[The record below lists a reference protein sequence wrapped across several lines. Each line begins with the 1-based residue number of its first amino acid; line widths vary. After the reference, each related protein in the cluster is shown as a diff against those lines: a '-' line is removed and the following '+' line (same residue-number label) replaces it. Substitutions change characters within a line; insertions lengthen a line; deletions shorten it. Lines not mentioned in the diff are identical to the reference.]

1 MDKEA
6 DANADN
12 ERAIQE
18 ALKSI
23 RFTDLPGNETT
34 PGRAVPAPMPKP
46 QPAPVT
52 KPVPTAKRD
61 AEIVPA
67 SIVMPH
73 PSAIDDTPAAPIH
86 IELPVPQ
93 PPTPA
98 PMPPR
103 PATLPPPA
111 VVPTVLQ
118 SDHPSVPTL
127 PPSMRPVPPV
137 PPAQHIPPDFAKIL
151 EETKLPERRNMPLSP
166 TPTGGPLVRSS
177 APETPKA
184 PSTAQKFPELG
195 NTIPKEQEVHI
206 VTPEGSSAPVL
217 SRPAT
222 RTPVT
227 PQTLDESIVGELSP
241 TAPTPAKTPPVT
253 GAVLN
258 RPGLTPNEALPSESR
273 PDKRPIVTSLHTL
286 KDDLRD
292 LVKVRKMSL
301 IHAATL
307 ESERERQTADVE
319 SVVDAT
325 RARRRLRMFRMFA
338 ILALLFALGGAAL
351 FAVFIVQ
358 SERSGGQQT
367 DLGSSLIFAEQTLSF
382 PLLHDQNPREVR
394 AQLATSR
401 YQGNLT
407 LGAMLRIVPT
417 VSATGGER
425 PATATEFL
433 QAIAPTAPDELVRSV
448 GTDFFFGTH
457 TIDENVPVIII
468 PITSYEHAFAGML
481 AWEPSLNDDMTPLFP
496 LVHYEK
502 PDEQGIPHLVGF
514 EDVLIKNYD
523 VRALRDENGDIKMLY
538 SFPSRDYLIIAESPH
553 SFVEALARLRAERRL

>member
-1 MDKEA
+1 MANIGTDKEA

-12 ERAIQE
+12 EQAIQD

-34 PGRAVPAPMPKP
+34 PGRAVPAPIPKL
-46 QPAPVT
+46 QPVLIAKT
-52 KPVPTAKRD
+52 VPTAKLD

-73 PSAIDDTPAAPIH
+73 PSAIDDTSVASIH
-86 IELPVPQ
+86 TE
-93 PPTPA
+93 
-98 PMPPR
+98 
-103 PATLPPPA
+103 PPA
-111 VVPTVLQ
+111 VVPK
-118 SDHPSVPTL
+118 
-127 PPSMRPVPPV
+127 PPPPIQQAS
-137 PPAQHIPPDFAKIL
+137 PPATPTQSLVRIV
-151 EETKLPERRNMPLSP
+151 EQTKLPERRNAPPSP
-166 TPTGGPLVRSS
+166 PPTGGPLVRSS
-177 APETPKA
+177 VPEIPKT

-195 NTIPKEQEVHI
+195 NVIPKEQEVHI

-217 SRPAT
+217 SRPET
-222 RTPVT
+222 HTPVT
-227 PQTLDESIVGELSP
+227 PQTLAESIVGELSP
-241 TAPTPAKTPPVT
+241 TAPTPAETPPVM

-258 RPGLTPNEALPSESR
+258 KPGLTPNEALPSESR
-273 PDKRPIVTSLHTL
+273 PDKRPVVTSLHTL

-325 RARRRLRMFRMFA
+325 RARRRLRMFRLFA

-367 DLGSSLIFAEQTLSF
+367 DLGSSLVFAEQTLSF
-382 PLLHDQNPREVR
+382 PLLPDQNPREVR

-417 VSATGGER
+417 VSTAGGER
-425 PATATEFL
+425 PATTAEFL

-468 PITSYEHAFAGML
+468 PVASYEHAFAGML
-481 AWEPSLNDDMTPLFP
+481 AWEPSFNDDMTPLFP

-502 PDEQGIPHLVGF
+502 TDEQGIPHLVSF

-523 VRALRDENGDIKMLY
+523 VRALRDENGDIRMLY
-538 SFPSRDYLIIAESPH
+538 SFPSRDYLIISESPH